1 MSKLLISLL
10 FFTGLIFNFTLSIS
24 PVFSHEGYSHFREK
38 YKSQCEINNNRFTKD
53 NDDKKEEKDKEED
66 HEGHHQH

>member
-38 YKSQCEINNNRFTKD
+38 YKSPYEINNNRFTKD

-66 HEGHHQH
+66 HKGHHQH